1 MMKSLLYSSKLGK
14 NLNLATKATVLCIA
28 LVLSV
33 GCEKSREALGLNKRA
48 PDEFAVVTRAPLVV
62 PPEPTLRPPEP
73 GLRRPQEHQPRKQAQ
88 VALFDD
94 KADSNRT
101 EDSDLSMAELVLLE
115 RSGADGADPDIRT
128 VLLQDSS
135 RYVVRDPNFLDR
147 LMFWREPMSDDY
159 LVDARRESERLQEN
173 ASADRSS
180 TDGETPVIIERKN
193 KALLEGIF

>member
-1 MMKSLLYSSKLGK
+1 MKSLLHCSKLGN
-14 NLNLATKATVLCIA
+14 NLNLITKVIFLCTA

-73 GLRRPQEHQPRKQAQ
+73 GIKRPQEHQPREQAQ

-94 KADSNRT
+94 ETDSGRT
-101 EDSDLSMAELVLLE
+101 KDSDLSMAELVLLE
-115 RSGADGADPDIRT
+115 QSGADGADPDIRDI
-128 VLLQDSS
+128 LLQDSS

-173 ASADRSS
+173 ASAGRSS
-180 TDGETPVIIERKN
+180 TDGETPVIIERRN
-193 KALLEGIF
+193 KALLEDIF